1 MAPRRDFRKLDPAT
15 QAELRRV
22 AVGMVEAGRTRVEA
36 AAAVGVNRRFVG
48 GWVEAA
54 RRFGDAALA
63 GGRRGRRP
71 GEQKALS
78 PAQEG
83 KIRRLITDRC
93 PDQLRLPF
101 ALWTRGAVG
110 ALIEREA
117 GVRLS
122 ASALG
127 RSLRAWGFTAQRPAR
142 RAIERREPEVRA
154 WLRRE
159 YPAIATRAKAEGA
172 EIHWADETGLSNQAN
187 YGRSFA
193 PRGKTPVLPRPAARV
208 SQSMIS
214 SLTNRGTLRFMVYDG
229 ALTAATFLVFLR
241 RLVAGAGRKLFV
253 IVDNL
258 RAHRARRVAAWVKA
272 NAERIE
278 LFYLPPYAPEHNP
291 DEFLH
296 NDVKQAMARRQ
307 VPRDKASLE
316 GRPHLLHARPATPAR
331 QGPRLLPGPLRPLRG
346 IGQKRYVF
354 GGRLSNTGPP
364 MS

>member
-1 MAPRRDFRKLDPAT
+1 MVLHRDVRKLGPVT

-22 AVGMVEAGRTRVEA
+22 AVAMVEGGKTRVEA

-48 GWVEAA
+48 EWVEAA
-54 RRFGDAALA
+54 RRSGDAALE

-71 GEQKALS
+71 GEQKPLS
-78 PAQEG
+78 PRQERR
-83 KIRRLITDRC
+83 IRRLIADRC
-93 PDQLRLPF
+93 PDQLKLPF
-101 ALWTRGAVG
+101 ALWTREAVG
-110 ALIEREA
+110 ALVERET
-117 GVRLS
+117 GVRMS

-127 RSLRAWGFTAQRPAR
+127 RTLRAWDFTAQRPAHQ
-142 RAIERREPEVRA
+142 ATERREPEVRA
-154 WLRRE
+154 WLRHE
-159 YPAIATRAKAEGA
+159 YPAVAARAKAEGA

-193 PRGKTPVLPRPAARV
+193 PKGKTPVLPRPAARV

-241 RLVAGAGRKLFV
+241 RLVQGAGRKLFV

-258 RAHRARRVAAWVKA
+258 RVHRAKRVTAWAKA

-291 DEFLH
+291 DEFLN
-296 NDVKQAMARRQ
+296 NDVKQAMARQ
-307 VPRDKASLE
+307 PVPRDKVSLKA
-316 GRPHLLHARPATPAR
+316 GLTSYMRGLQRRPAKVRAFFQAATV
-331 QGPRLLPGPLRPLRG
+331 
-346 IGQKRYVF
+346 RYAA
-354 GGRLSNTGPP
+354 
-364 MS
+364 